1 MGWVVRAFTSNKL
14 PALPGHLNLGELRAP
29 LKMGVGALE
38 WVWTPQISCAPLTGL
53 TMVTASGTSKASTS
67 PASVALRSASTRLRP
82 LPWSRAAWP
91 AWTHTLSCCLSS
103 APCPPS
109 TPEMG
114 PQLLS
119 HPWTATSSVATSAA
133 CPQPTPGGFYRLLS
147 PLPLHTFTASSQ
159 PGPGGLTAPVSQSWF
174 FPGRVTSGLATPP
187 PTSLP
192 PTPVPHPQLKFDEID
207 PLC

>member
-1 MGWVVRAFTSNKL
+1 MLV
-14 PALPGHLNLGELRAP
+14 LPGHLNLGGLRAP

-38 WVWTPQISCAPLTGL
+38 WVWAPQISCAALTGL

-114 PQLLS
+114 PQPLS
-119 HPWTATSSVATSAA
+119 HPWTATSSAATSAA
-133 CPQPTPGGFYRLLS
+133 CPQPMPGGFYRFLS
-147 PLPLHTFTASSQ
+147 PLPLHTFLSQ
-159 PGPGGLTAPVSQSWF
+159 LPARPWRSDSPCLPELVLSWEGDF
-174 FPGRVTSGLATPP
+174 RAGHPSPHEPP
-187 PTSLP
+187 HTR
-192 PTPVPHPQLKFDEID
+192 VPHPQLMFDEIE